1 VKTATQQDAAIDA
14 KPVGPEQV
22 RRSEPF
28 GNVSTYGRL
37 IAPAVARPVAVFEV
51 VTGMA
56 LAVAIA
62 WLLRPGDPL
71 LIGLGFPWM
80 WLVALVMALRYGAL
94 LGVVAGLVLAAVWY
108 GLYGLHG
115 EPFPAMFFVGG
126 FTMIVVGGHFCDIWG
141 NRATRARGIN
151 TYLNDR
157 LVAITNN
164 HYLLRVSHERLER
177 DLLTKPSTL
186 RDAIMRLRELTTSNE
201 AGAAA
206 QTLPNAQPM
215 LEFAALTCQIE
226 VASVF
231 PVHLGRLVPTA
242 VACVGEAFTPV
253 ESDPLVQTCLREGTL
268 SHVRDDVTVGEGSAY
283 IVCAPLTDTDGN
295 INGMLIVRRMS
306 FLALNHDNLQ
316 LLLVL
321 LAYYADGVAQQGV
334 VASVRD
340 EVPSVP
346 YDFALEL
353 GRLARMKRQSG
364 IQSSLVALVF
374 PRGAS
379 GDSLFEQTVR
389 SRRALDALWIQSGP
403 RQQIAIALMPITDEN
418 GIDGYLI
425 RIESALRQQYGLDFQ
440 TGHVAVHSASVDE
453 RAPGE
458 GLSKLLE
465 RCRDHA

>member
-1 VKTATQQDAAIDA
+1 
-14 KPVGPEQV
+14 
-22 RRSEPF
+22 
-28 GNVSTYGRL
+28 
-37 IAPAVARPVAVFEV
+37 
-51 VTGMA
+51 
-56 LAVAIA
+56 
-62 WLLRPGDPL
+62 
-71 LIGLGFPWM
+71 
-80 WLVALVMALRYGAL
+80 
-94 LGVVAGLVLAAVWY
+94 
-108 GLYGLHG
+108 
-115 EPFPAMFFVGG
+115 
-126 FTMIVVGGHFCDIWG
+126 
-141 NRATRARGIN
+141 
-151 TYLNDR
+151 
-157 LVAITNN
+157 
-164 HYLLRVSHERLER
+164 
-177 DLLTKPSTL
+177 
-186 RDAIMRLRELTTSNE
+186 
-201 AGAAA
+201 
-206 QTLPNAQPM
+206 
-215 LEFAALTCQIE
+215 
-226 VASVF
+226 
-231 PVHLGRLVPTA
+231 
-242 VACVGEAFTPV
+242 
-253 ESDPLVQTCLREGTL
+253 
-268 SHVRDDVTVGEGSAY
+268 
-283 IVCAPLTDTDGN
+283 
-295 INGMLIVRRMS
+295 
-306 FLALNHDNLQ
+306 LALNHDNLQ
-316 LLLVL
+316 LLMVM

-353 GRLARMKRQSG
+353 GSLARMKRQSG